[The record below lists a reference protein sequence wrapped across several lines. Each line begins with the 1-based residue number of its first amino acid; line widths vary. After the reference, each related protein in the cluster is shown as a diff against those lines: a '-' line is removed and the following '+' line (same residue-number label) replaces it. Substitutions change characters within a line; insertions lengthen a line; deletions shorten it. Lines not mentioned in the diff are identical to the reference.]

1 MATYLGPLSAISGG
15 RRQFYVDIS
24 NQLYTG
30 EKLLQITAPVSSN
43 TGLVITGASI
53 LNQSI
58 LTRDGHYLY
67 SGEAISFWATASG
80 DLNFLA
86 TVTTYYSTTL
96 GSSDTTLVYLKVVP
110 SI

>member
-15 RRQFYVDIS
+15 RRQFYVDMS
-24 NQLYTG
+24 NQLDTN
-30 EKLLQITAPVSSN
+30 EKLFQITSPVSSN
-43 TGLVITGASI
+43 TGLVVTGESI
-53 LNQSI
+53 LTQNI

-86 TVTTYYSTTL
+86 TVTTYYTTTL
-96 GSSDTTLVYLKVVP
+96 GSSDATLVYLKVEPV
-110 SI
+110 I